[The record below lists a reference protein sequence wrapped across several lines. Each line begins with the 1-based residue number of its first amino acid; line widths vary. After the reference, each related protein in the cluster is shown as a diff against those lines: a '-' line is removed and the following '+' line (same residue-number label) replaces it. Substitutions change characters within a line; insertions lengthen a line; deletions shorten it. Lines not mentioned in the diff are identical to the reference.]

1 MGQSLKKLAP
11 GLLSSYFKAR
21 ALNFEGVDE
30 LLGLLSIL
38 SKEIG
43 AKERSEENKEREI
56 GHIIESKYEKYFGEE
71 ANKKMHSA
79 HDPQS
84 SSHEP
89 SKEEITSA
97 PYFIRAVCEIV
108 QEINISLKST
118 QLRLPDA
125 ENLREIY
132 IKHSLDKGKH
142 LEKDDFQKIIQEVI
156 IHSGFTGFGSKD
168 TFLFI
173 FGIPLITYFIKQR
186 VAPKSIPNEVFI
198 PGVTSASVYLLAKL
212 NKI

>member
-1 MGQSLKKLAP
+1 MGQSLKKLAS
-11 GLLSSYFKAR
+11 G
-21 ALNFEGVDE
+21 
-30 LLGLLSIL
+30 
-38 SKEIG
+38 
-43 AKERSEENKEREI
+43 SEENKEREI
-56 GHIIESKYEKYFGEE
+56 GHIIEINYEKYFGEE
-71 ANKKMHSA
+71 AIKKMQSA

-84 SSHEP
+84 PSQEP

-125 ENLREIY
+125 ENLRDIY
-132 IKHSLDKGKH
+132 SKLDKGKH
-142 LEKDDFQKIIQEVI
+142 LEKDDFQKIIREVI